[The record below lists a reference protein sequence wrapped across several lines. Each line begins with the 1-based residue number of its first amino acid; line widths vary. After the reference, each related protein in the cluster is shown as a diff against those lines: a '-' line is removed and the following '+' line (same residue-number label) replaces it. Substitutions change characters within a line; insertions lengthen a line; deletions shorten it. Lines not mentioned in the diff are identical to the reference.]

1 MEQWTQLAVA
11 ALAIER
17 MAQIV
22 MAVVRQKKQN
32 GNSGERPTEY
42 WENRLLTQEAHR
54 RYVDDVVKPMGQRM
68 ERLED
73 GIKELLRRRAR

>member
-1 MEQWTQLAVA
+1 MEQLEQLAIA
-11 ALAIER
+11 ALAVDR
-17 MAQIV
+17 MFQIV
-22 MAVVRQKKQN
+22 MAVIRQKKQN

-68 ERLED
+68 ERIDD
-73 GIKELLRRRAR
+73 GIKELLRR